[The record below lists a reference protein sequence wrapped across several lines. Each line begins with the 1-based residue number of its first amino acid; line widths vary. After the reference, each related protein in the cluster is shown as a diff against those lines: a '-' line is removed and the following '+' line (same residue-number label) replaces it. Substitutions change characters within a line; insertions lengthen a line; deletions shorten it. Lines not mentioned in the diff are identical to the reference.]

1 MPVLGVGQQHA
12 GKKSA
17 KHHRHARKLHE
28 QRRADDDEQ
37 RGGRKQL
44 GDSRGCNRVQ
54 NRLER
59 QTATDDQQRQGADH
73 NPDFGKVEAAF
84 NARLRAK
91 QREYRYE
98 RYNGEIL

>member
-1 MPVLGVGQQHA
+1 MS
-12 GKKSA
+12 SA
-17 KHHRHARKLHE
+17 E
-28 QRRADDDEQ
+28 
-37 RGGRKQL
+37 
-44 GDSRGCNRVQ
+44 
-54 NRLER
+54 
-59 QTATDDQQRQGADH
+59 ATDDQQRQGADH